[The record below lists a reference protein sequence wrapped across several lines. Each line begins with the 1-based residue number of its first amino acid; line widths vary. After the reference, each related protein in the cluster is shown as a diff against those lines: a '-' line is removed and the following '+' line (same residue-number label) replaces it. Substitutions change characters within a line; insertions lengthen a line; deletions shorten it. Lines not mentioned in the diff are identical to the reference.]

1 MKEFNPSHSSLQHE
15 ICFIDFAH
23 VSSLFLISNNGI
35 LASKSAIQQKKLSNL
50 VKSNIC
56 MHDPSKV
63 IFNFSKNELSDC
75 EKTLLA
81 EGLNFSLPLE
91 YL

>member
-1 MKEFNPSHSSLQHE
+1 MQHE
-15 ICFIDFAH
+15 ISVIDFAH
-23 VSSLFLISNNGI
+23 VSSLFLISNNRI

-50 VKSNIC
+50 VKSNIS

-63 IFNFSKNELSDC
+63 IFNFPKYELSDC
-75 EKTLLA
+75 EKGLLA
-81 EGLNFSLPLE
+81 KGLNFSLPTE